1 MGFRLWGNIFSTVLW
16 NKNCV
21 LDFSHVRNSIHNTS
35 SGVSMYCLI
44 HHQGSRCI
52 NEYIVRGGVVLENVS
67 SPLRFITKYIHFCLF
82 NKVNVI
88 YIYVEFGVVV
98 IKLRST
104 RGSNC
109 SSRAEL
115 ARLESCNYCL
125 KCWVIWLLLPQT
137 PRICI
142 TSTVSLVAKIIVIC
156 VT

>member
-1 MGFRLWGNIFSTVLW
+1 MYVVAAQHAQSRHCGVAAVCCDVGWLNCCLQRYLSEVGKSLPQTILGSNISYIKIAIFP
-16 NKNCV
+16 
-21 LDFSHVRNSIHNTS
+21 NS
-35 SGVSMYCLI
+35 L
-44 HHQGSRCI
+44 CI
-52 NEYIVRGGVVLENVS
+52 GTTECI
-67 SPLRFITKYIHFCLF
+67 
-82 NKVNVI
+82 I
-88 YIYVEFGVVV
+88 YIYAEFGVVV

>member
-1 MGFRLWGNIFSTVLW
+1 MCYVNFEFYHVIRIMIYWYLLVPVNRYTYNILYGRMQ
-16 NKNCV
+16 N
-21 LDFSHVRNSIHNTS
+21 
-35 SGVSMYCLI
+35 
-44 HHQGSRCI
+44 
-52 NEYIVRGGVVLENVS
+52 
-67 SPLRFITKYIHFCLF
+67 FIILF
-82 NKVNVI
+82 NKIIFFRNCNKNYVIHLLLGWVRNTNYAYFVYQAKYYVVI